1 MYIYIYIYI
10 YELYMYNMYYTH
22 NEKTFS
28 NWSIFCSF
36 SKAATVQSEI
46 NTILLRLQREIL
58 TKKDRMIDT
67 DIDACIYRCRY
78 ADTYIVDR

>member
-1 MYIYIYIYI
+1 MYVYISIYVYIYICICIYIYIYV
-10 YELYMYNMYYTH
+10 LYMYNMYYTH

-46 NTILLRLQREIL
+46 NTILL
-58 TKKDRMIDT
+58 
-67 DIDACIYRCRY
+67 
-78 ADTYIVDR
+78 